1 MSLVGLFLNTNQS
14 FKMTFPTIR
23 EQRIGCAPDC
33 GIRISYQH
41 MQQRTQPGLPL
52 SSFLISLLREDV
64 AESIVA
70 WYGHT
75 YSASRL
81 PTQTLNAIE
90 DAIPARCS
98 HLNGQNKSKNRNKPS
113 KHFPRLEVFSSV
125 FGALRQNWAKN
136 SNKNFG
142 RPNNEITPRIIAPY
156 LYQ

>member
-52 SSFLISLLREDV
+52 SSFLISLQREDV

-75 YSASRL
+75 YSAARL

-98 HLNGQNKSKNRNKPS
+98 HLTGQNKIGTNLQSI
-113 KHFPRLEVFSSV
+113 FPGWRCFHQFLEIS
-125 FGALRQNWAKN
+125 GKT
-136 SNKNFG
+136 G
-142 RPNNEITPRIIAPY
+142 RKIPTKTLVGQTMR
-156 LYQ
+156 